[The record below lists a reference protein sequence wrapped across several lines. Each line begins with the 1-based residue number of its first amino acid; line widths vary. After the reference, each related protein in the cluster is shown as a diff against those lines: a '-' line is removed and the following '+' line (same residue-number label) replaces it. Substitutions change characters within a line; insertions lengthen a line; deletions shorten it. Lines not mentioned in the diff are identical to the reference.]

1 MIDFSKAALETLL
14 AKEGFDCAC
23 GRHHSMVMDYLSIR
37 SGAVNDI
44 PQALEKVGRK
54 RPFIVCDKHTK
65 AAAWDK
71 VQPVLQAANIDYVL
85 FCLPMEQVEP
95 NEEAMG
101 SLIMGFDPSCDCV
114 MGIGSGVVNDCS
126 KLLAYMTGRKMLI
139 VGTAP
144 SMDGY
149 ASNCSAMIREG
160 VKCTIANEAPA
171 AIICDVDIIKDA
183 PMRMLRAGLGDMLA
197 KYIAL
202 CEWRITNLVNGEYY
216 CPNVAGL
223 MRASLEKIVAHA
235 PALRQRDPDAV
246 QATVEGLVL
255 SGVAMSFAG
264 NSRPAS
270 GLEHYFSHLWE
281 MMALERKI
289 PFELHGIQVGVG
301 TIKTLKLYDI
311 IRTLKPDLEKALAFR
326 RDFSEEKWE
335 SELRRIFGKTA
346 EPIIE
351 LEKNDFHNNDAKEHA
366 VRAAKIAEHWDEI
379 LKIMDEELPN
389 VQGIE
394 GLMKDLDMAMEP
406 EDVGFTRQDAVDAFR
421 ASRDTRKKYLTSSML
436 WDMGVLY
443 EIELP

>member
-1 MIDFSKAALETLL
+1 MIDFSKASLETLL
-14 AKEGFDCAC
+14 AKDGFDCAC

-37 SGAVNDI
+37 SGAVKDI
-44 PQALEKVGRK
+44 PQAFEVMGKK
-54 RPFIVCDKHTK
+54 RPFIVCDKNTK

-71 VQPVLQAANIDYVL
+71 VQPVLDEAGIEYVL
-85 FCLPMEQVEP
+85 FCLPMEHVEP

-126 KLLAYMTGRKMLI
+126 KLLAYMTGRKMI
-139 VGTAP
+139 NVGTAP

-160 VKCTIANEAPA
+160 AKCTIANEAPA
-171 AIICDVDIIKDA
+171 ALIGDIDIIKAA

-202 CEWRITNLVNGEYY
+202 CEWRITNLINDEYY

-223 MRASLEKIVAHA
+223 MRASLEKIVKHA
-235 PALRQRDPDAV
+235 PALYKRDPDAV

-281 MMALERKI
+281 MMALERGI
-289 PFELHGIQVGVG
+289 PFDLHGNQVGVG

-311 IRTLKPDLEKALAFR
+311 IRTLKPDLEKAMAFR
-326 RDFSEEKWE
+326 RDFNEEKWE

-346 EPIIE
+346 ETVIT
-351 LEKNDFHNNDAKEHA
+351 LEKTSFHNNDAAEHA
-366 VRAAKIAEHWDEI
+366 VRAAKIVEHWDEI
-379 LKIMDEELPN
+379 LTIIDEELPN
-389 VQGIE
+389 VQEIE
-394 GLMKDLDMAMEP
+394 TLMKGLDMAMEP
-406 EDVGFTRQDAVDAFR
+406 EGVGFTRQDAVDAFR